1 MKNLLFS
8 TLNGGENGCENG
20 RLRMKIAGKGEV
32 GLLIYLKRS
41 ENATIFGQL

>member
-1 MKNLLFS
+1 MKNLLFP
-8 TLNGGENGCENG
+8 TLNGGENG
-20 RLRMKIAGKGEV
+20 RLRMRIAGKGEV